1 MKRNQVL
8 LIHGIFRKLGVFNKM
23 SAYLTRRGWQVHRF
37 NLQPN
42 NATLGLDELAL
53 QVADYVDSNFP
64 PDRKIDLV
72 GLSMG
77 GLVTR
82 YYMQRLRGIDRVE
95 RYITISAPHH
105 GTWMAYLLPCRG
117 CVQMR
122 PSSAF
127 LEDLNGDVE
136 VLRQVNF
143 TSIWTP
149 YDFIIVPGRSSQMP
163 VGKNIKL
170 PVFAHAMMVRD
181 DRALEAVVEAL
192 SAPLQYHALLL

>member
-1 MKRNQVL
+1 MKRNPVL
-8 LIHGIFRKLGVFNKM
+8 MIHGIFRKMGVFNKM
-23 SAYLTRRGWQVHRF
+23 SAYLTQRGWQVHRF

-42 NATLGLDELAL
+42 NATLGLEQLAV
-53 QVADYVDSNFP
+53 QVADYVEKNFP
-64 PDRKIDLV
+64 PDVKIDLV

-82 YYMQRLRGIDRVE
+82 YYMQRLGGIDRVD

-105 GTWMAYLLPCRG
+105 GTWMAYLLPFRG

-122 PSSAF
+122 PPSAF
-127 LEDLNGDVE
+127 LQDMNRDVE
-136 VLRQVNF
+136 VLQQVNF
-143 TSIWTP
+143 TSLWTP

-170 PVFAHAMMVRD
+170 SVFAHAMMVRD
-181 DRALEAVVEAL
+181 ARAMEAVVEAL
-192 SAPLQYHALLL
+192 EAPLQLPVPRL